1 MSSSPK
7 IEVVRIGKRWK
18 ARPEFCFVR
27 TAKWVDA
34 RKTCEVDVVVD
45 QDNVAYGVGGVE
57 ATSSVGD

>member
-18 ARPEFCFVR
+18 ARPEFRFVR

-34 RKTCEVDVVVD
+34 RKTCEVDVVVE
-45 QDNVAYGVGGVE
+45 QDNVAHCVGGVE
-57 ATSSVGD
+57 TTGGVGD